1 MPGTPMVRPRRRDP
15 QPLSILTRSA
25 CMADPYRR
33 VSGKLI
39 ALVGAFAAHAER
51 VTTPHDLGAAA
62 ARAIER
68 RPLSL
73 TDIQAPCK
81 E

>member
-1 MPGTPMVRPRRRDP
+1 
-15 QPLSILTRSA
+15 
-25 CMADPYRR
+25 MADPYRR